1 MLGMKRSDQSGG
13 PHRGN
18 NRTVLTRVPKMCPK
32 WARQAVNNGQ
42 VTITTFLTCNEGA
55 APLAPFG
62 ASFKL
67 VMRVGL
73 RGGMAHLKHCLCDRE
88 ATSAVSVIEP
98 AWDERRPARL
108 QVVESEPLS
117 GVGGRMV
124 SKMERPGNPA
134 EQGP

>member
-1 MLGMKRSDQSGG
+1 
-13 PHRGN
+13 
-18 NRTVLTRVPKMCPK
+18 
-32 WARQAVNNGQ
+32 
-42 VTITTFLTCNEGA
+42 
-55 APLAPFG
+55 
-62 ASFKL
+62 
-67 VMRVGL
+67 MRVGL